1 MIRQSKDVL
10 RLIANVPIGDTQ
22 LFAMSS
28 AAFTVGSVTM
38 ESVSSVVLTM
48 LVTRARIAPR
58 FFLVSLFAKMCF
70 KMMCQDNTV
79 HLVS

>member
-1 MIRQSKDVL
+1 MVDL
-10 RLIANVPIGDTQ
+10 LILANISIGDMQ

-28 AAFTVGSVTM
+28 AAFMVGSVTT

-58 FFLVSLFAKMCF
+58 FFLVSLFAKTCF
-70 KMMCQDNTV
+70 KMMYRDNIV